1 MSKGLYAKGSGLMV
15 LAMVLAGCGGAE
27 PPPAESATQPTE
39 STPAAAAGAEEAVA
53 TDPPEGE
60 GGSGMRRRLMD
71 ATVAQEWTPE
81 YAPLP
86 NFNVAETLRQAS
98 QALAAGRL
106 DQGDTSALALFTAV
120 LQNEPD
126 NAEAKS
132 GIDSTVDA
140 LLQRG
145 EQAFAQARF
154 NEATRIVSVV
164 APLRPEVPGLLSLR
178 AKLESGR
185 EVAGLLAE
193 AQRLEQAGQLI
204 EPEGDNASQIYR
216 QILRGDPNNQG
227 ANEGLA
233 RVERLLIERASAAAD
248 SGDFGRSE
256 RILADAGRVAPG
268 SEAVQDA
275 SARVVE
281 LRDQRARELL
291 QQGNAALEAG
301 NLDEAQRVLLLIESE
316 AAGAEG
322 IDALKTGIENARSY
336 ASLRPGQS
344 VQDPVA
350 SGGNG
355 PELVVIPLG
364 SFQMGSPENE
374 PDRKSNEGPRFP
386 VRIQRGFALARSE
399 VTVGQFRAFVSATG
413 YTPSSVQNG
422 SSTIYDERSGSMTAR
437 SGVTWQSDHNGRS
450 AAAEMPVIHV
460 SWVDAKAYADW
471 LSQQTGKNYRLPSE
485 AEFEY
490 VLRAGTQT
498 RYPWGEG
505 NPTRLVGN
513 LTGDGDRSDT
523 RRNWVNAFPDYSD
536 GYWGPAPIR
545 SYEANRFGIH
555 DINGNVSEWVEDCWH
570 DNYQRAPADGSAWV
584 NPGCNRR
591 VIRGGSWASSPDQAR
606 SAFRLTASPTTT
618 NARLGFRV
626 ARDL

>member
-1 MSKGLYAKGSGLMV
+1 VSKGLYAKGSGLVV
-15 LAMVLAGCGGAE
+15 LAMILAGCGGTE
-27 PPPAESATQPTE
+27 PPPAEPAATPAATQPT
-39 STPAAAAGAEEAVA
+39 AAVDGEAEAEPQAEEAA
-53 TDPPEGE
+53 GT
-60 GGSGMRRRLMD
+60 GMRRRLMD
-71 ATVAQEWTPE
+71 ATVSQEWTPE

-86 NFNVAETLRQAS
+86 NFNVAETLREAD
-98 QALAAGRL
+98 QALVAGRL

-126 NAEAKS
+126 NADAQT
-132 GIDSTVDA
+132 GIDRTVDA
-140 LLQRG
+140 LLERG

-164 APLRPEVPGLLSLR
+164 APLRPDVPGLVSLR

-193 AQRLEQAGQLI
+193 AQRLEQAGQLL
-204 EPEGDNASQIYR
+204 EPEDNNASEIYR
-216 QILRGDPNNQG
+216 QILRGDPSNPG
-227 ANEGLA
+227 AIEGLA
-233 RVERLLIERASAAAD
+233 RVERLLIERAAAAAD
-248 SGDFGRSE
+248 SGDFGSSE

-281 LRDQRARELL
+281 LREQRARELL
-291 QQGNAALEAG
+291 AQGTAALEAG
-301 NLDEAQRVLLLIESE
+301 NLDEAQRVVALIESE
-316 AAGAEG
+316 SAGAEG
-322 IDALKTGIENARSY
+322 IEALKVGIENARSY

-344 VQDPVA
+344 VQDPI
-350 SGGNG
+350 SGGGNA

-374 PDRKSNEGPRFP
+374 PDRKSNEGPRFA

-399 VTVGQFRAFVSATG
+399 VTVGQFRAFVEATG

-450 AAAEMPVIHV
+450 AAAETPVVHV

-471 LSQQTGKNYRLPSE
+471 LSQQTGKSYRLPSE

-523 RRNWVNAFPDYSD
+523 RRNWVNAFPEYSD

-570 DNYQRAPADGSAWV
+570 DNYQRAPSDGSAWV

>member
-1 MSKGLYAKGSGLMV
+1 MSKGFVSKGGGIAALV
-15 LAMVLAGCGGAE
+15 FLLAGCGGTEPQTAE
-27 PPPAESATQPTE
+27 PTTQATSPETSASAEGEHAAESA
-39 STPAAAAGAEEAVA
+39 
-53 TDPPEGE
+53 EGE

-86 NFNVAETLRQAS
+86 NFNVAETLREADR
-98 QALAAGRL
+98 ALAAGRL
-106 DQGDTSALALFTAV
+106 DQGDNNALALFTAV

-126 NAEAKS
+126 NTEGRA
-132 GIDSTVDA
+132 GIDRVVAA
-140 LLQRG
+140 LLERG

-154 NEATRIVSVV
+154 NEAVRIVGVV
-164 APLRPEVPGLLSLR
+164 APLRPDNAGLASLR

-193 AQRLEQAGQLI
+193 AQRLEQAGQLV
-204 EPEGDNASQIYR
+204 EPEGDNASEIYR
-216 QILRGDPNNQG
+216 QILRSDANNPG
-227 ANEGLA
+227 AREGLA
-233 RVERLLIERASAAAD
+233 RVERLLVERAANAAE
-248 SGDFGRSE
+248 SGNFQASE

-281 LRDQRARELL
+281 LREQRVRELL
-291 QQGNAALEAG
+291 QQGNTALEAG
-301 NLDEAQRVLLLIESE
+301 NLEEAQRLLTQLESE
-316 AAGAEG
+316 SAGTDGVEQ
-322 IDALKTGIENARSY
+322 LRTGIENARSY

-344 VQDPVA
+344 ISDPLA
-350 SGGNG
+350 AGGSA
-355 PELVVIPLG
+355 PELVVIPIG
-364 SFQMGSPENE
+364 NFQMGSPDNE

-386 VRIQRGFALARSE
+386 VRIQRGFALSRSE
-399 VTVGQFRAFVSATG
+399 TTVGQFRAFVTATG

-422 SSTIYDERSGSMTAR
+422 NSTIYDERSGSMTAR
-437 SGVTWQSDHNGRS
+437 SGVTWQSDHNGRN
-450 AAAEMPVIHV
+450 AAAELPVIHV

-471 LSQQTGKNYRLPSE
+471 LSQQTGKTYRLPSE

-570 DNYQRAPADGSAWV
+570 DNYQRAPTDGSAWV

>member
-1 MSKGLYAKGSGLMV
+1 MAKRFFGAGSGLAAILIV
-15 LAMVLAGCGGAE
+15 LSGCGGTE
-27 PPPAESATQPTE
+27 RPAGE
-39 STPAAAAGAEEAVA
+39 STASAPAADAAPADTVEAGIA
-53 TDPPEGE
+53 QESDGNA
-60 GGSGMRRRLMD
+60 GMRRRLMD

-86 NFNVAETLRQAS
+86 NFNVEEALENAER
-98 QALAAGRL
+98 ALQAGRL
-106 DQGDTSALALFTAV
+106 EGEEDSALALYTAV
-120 LQNEPD
+120 LQNAPD
-126 NAEAKS
+126 NAPARA
-132 GIDSTVDA
+132 GIDRTVSA
-140 LLQRG
+140 LLERG
-145 EQAFAQARF
+145 EQAFAEARF
-154 NEATRIVSVV
+154 NEATRIVGGV
-164 APLRPEVPGLLSLR
+164 AVLRPDAPALASLR
-178 AKLESGR
+178 AKLDSDR

-193 AQRLEQAGQLI
+193 ALRLERAGQLV
-204 EPEGDNASQIYR
+204 EPSGENASEIYR
-216 QILRGDPNNQG
+216 QILRSDPENPG
-227 ANEGLA
+227 ARDGLA
-233 RVERLLIERASAAAD
+233 RVERLLVERAASAAE
-248 SGDFGRSE
+248 SGNFGDSE
-256 RILADAGRVAPG
+256 RILAEAGRVAPG

-275 SARVVE
+275 SARVNE
-281 LRDQRARELL
+281 LREQRVGALIEE
-291 QQGNAALEAG
+291 GNAALAAG
-301 NLDEAQRVLLLIESE
+301 NVEEAQRLLAQLETESANADGIEQLK
-316 AAGAEG
+316 AA
-322 IDALKTGIENARSY
+322 IENARSY

-344 VQDPVA
+344 LSDA
-350 SGGNG
+350 LRTGGTA
-355 PELVVIPLG
+355 PELVVVPLG

-374 PDRKSNEGPRFP
+374 PDRKGNEGPRFA
-386 VRIQRGFALARSE
+386 VRIERGFALARSE
-399 VTVGQFRAFVSATG
+399 TTVGQFRAFIEATG
-413 YTPSSVQNG
+413 YTPSSAQNG

-437 SGVTWQSDHNGRS
+437 SGVSWESDHNGRP
-450 AAAEMPVIHV
+450 AAADLPVIHV

-471 LSQQTGKNYRLPSE
+471 LSQETGKRYRLPSE

-523 RRNWVNAFPDYSD
+523 RRNWVNAFPDYED
-536 GYWGPAPIR
+536 GYWGPAPVR

-555 DINGNVSEWVEDCWH
+555 DVNGNVSEWVEDCWH

-626 ARDL
+626 AREL

>member
-1 MSKGLYAKGSGLMV
+1 
-15 LAMVLAGCGGAE
+15 
-27 PPPAESATQPTE
+27 
-39 STPAAAAGAEEAVA
+39 
-53 TDPPEGE
+53 
-60 GGSGMRRRLMD
+60 MRRRLMD

-86 NFNVAETLRQAS
+86 NFNVDETLAEAER
-98 QALAAGRL
+98 ALVAGRL
-106 DQGDTSALALFTAV
+106 EGDDNSALALFTAV

-126 NAEAKS
+126 NAPARA
-132 GIDSTVDA
+132 GIDRTVSA
-140 LLQRG
+140 LLERG
-145 EQAFAQARF
+145 EEAFAEARF
-154 NEATRIVSVV
+154 NEATRIVGVV
-164 APLRPEVPGLLSLR
+164 APLRPDTPALASLR

-193 AQRLEQAGQLI
+193 ALRLERAGQLV
-204 EPEGDNASQIYR
+204 EPSGENASEIYR
-216 QILRGDPNNQG
+216 QILRGDPENPG
-227 ANEGLA
+227 AKDGLA
-233 RVERLLIERASAAAD
+233 RVERMLVERAATAAE
-248 SGDFGRSE
+248 SGNFGDSE
-256 RILADAGRVAPG
+256 RILAEAGRVVPG

-275 SARVVE
+275 SARVNE
-281 LRDQRARELL
+281 LREQRVGALIQE
-291 QQGNAALEAG
+291 GNVALEAG
-301 NLDEAQRVLLLIESE
+301 DLDQAQAVLTQLESE
-316 AAGAEG
+316 SANADG
-322 IDALKTGIENARSY
+322 IEQFKTAIENARSY

-344 VQDPVA
+344 LSDPLGA
-350 SGGNG
+350 GGSG

-364 SFQMGSPENE
+364 SFQMGSPDNE
-374 PDRKSNEGPRFP
+374 PDRKGNEGPRVS

-399 VTVGQFRAFVSATG
+399 TTVGQFRAFVQATG
-413 YTPSSVQNG
+413 YTPSASQNG

-437 SGVTWQSDHNGRS
+437 SGVTWESDHNGRP
-450 AAAEMPVIHV
+450 APADLPVIHV

-471 LSQQTGKNYRLPSE
+471 LAQETGKRYRLPSE
-485 AEFEY
+485 SEFEY

-523 RRNWVNAFPDYSD
+523 RRNWVNAFPDYED
-536 GYWGPAPIR
+536 GYWGPAPVR

-555 DINGNVSEWVEDCWH
+555 DVNGNVSEWVEDCWH
-570 DNYQRAPADGSAWV
+570 DNYQRAPTDGSAWV

-626 ARDL
+626 AREL

>member
-1 MSKGLYAKGSGLMV
+1 MSKGFIKKGGGMAALV
-15 LAMVLAGCGGAE
+15 FLLAGCSGSDPQNTDA
-27 PPPAESATQPTE
+27 AA
-39 STPAAAAGAEEAVA
+39 PAAAQAPVTSSEGETTEEATEEA
-53 TDPPEGE
+53 GT
-60 GGSGMRRRLMD
+60 GMRRRLMD
-71 ATVAQEWTPE
+71 STVGQEWTPE

-86 NFNVAETLRQAS
+86 NFNVAETLREADR
-98 QALAAGRL
+98 ALAAGRL

-120 LQNEPD
+120 LQNEPE
-126 NAEAKS
+126 NTEGRA
-132 GIDSTVDA
+132 GIDRVVNA
-140 LLQRG
+140 LLERG

-154 NEATRIVSVV
+154 NESVRIVGVV
-164 APLRPEVPGLLSLR
+164 APLRPDSPGLASLR

-185 EVAGLLAE
+185 EVATLLAE
-193 AQRLEQAGQLI
+193 AQRLEQAGQLV
-204 EPEGDNASQIYR
+204 EPEGDNASEIYR
-216 QILRGDPNNQG
+216 QILRGDANNPG
-227 ANEGLA
+227 AREGLA
-233 RVERLLIERASAAAD
+233 RVERLLVERASTAAE
-248 SGDFGRSE
+248 SGNFSDSE
-256 RILADAGRVAPG
+256 RMLADAGRVSPG

-281 LRDQRARELL
+281 LREQRARELL

-301 NLDEAQRVLLLIESE
+301 NLDEAQRLLGQLDSES
-316 AAGAEG
+316 AGADGAEQ
-322 IDALKTGIENARSY
+322 LRVGIENARSY

-344 VQDPVA
+344 VSDPLA
-350 SGGNG
+350 AGGTA

-374 PDRKSNEGPRFP
+374 PDRKSNEGPRFA
-386 VRIQRGFALARSE
+386 VRIQRGFALARTE
-399 VTVGQFRAFVSATG
+399 VTVGQFRTFVNATG

-471 LSQQTGKNYRLPSE
+471 LSQQTGKTYRLPSE

-570 DNYQRAPADGSAWV
+570 DNFQRAPTDGTAWV

>member
-1 MSKGLYAKGSGLMV
+1 M
-15 LAMVLAGCGGAE
+15 
-27 PPPAESATQPTE
+27 
-39 STPAAAAGAEEAVA
+39 
-53 TDPPEGE
+53 
-60 GGSGMRRRLMD
+60 
-71 ATVAQEWTPE
+71 
-81 YAPLP
+81 
-86 NFNVAETLRQAS
+86 
-98 QALAAGRL
+98 
-106 DQGDTSALALFTAV
+106 
-120 LQNEPD
+120 
-126 NAEAKS
+126 
-132 GIDSTVDA
+132 
-140 LLQRG
+140 
-145 EQAFAQARF
+145 
-154 NEATRIVSVV
+154 
-164 APLRPEVPGLLSLR
+164 
-178 AKLESGR
+178 
-185 EVAGLLAE
+185 
-193 AQRLEQAGQLI
+193 
-204 EPEGDNASQIYR
+204 
-216 QILRGDPNNQG
+216 
-227 ANEGLA
+227 
-233 RVERLLIERASAAAD
+233 
-248 SGDFGRSE
+248 
-256 RILADAGRVAPG
+256 
-268 SEAVQDA
+268 
-275 SARVVE
+275 VE
-281 LRDQRARELL
+281 LREQRARELL

-301 NLDEAQRVLLLIESE
+301 NLDEAQRLLGELDPES
-316 AAGAEG
+316 AGSDGAEQLRV
-322 IDALKTGIENARSY
+322 AIENARSY

-344 VQDPVA
+344 ISDPLA
-350 SGGNG
+350 GGG
-355 PELVVIPLG
+355 TAPELVVIPVG

-374 PDRKSNEGPRFP
+374 PDRKGNEGPRFQ

-399 VTVGQFRAFVSATG
+399 VTVGQFRAFVNATG

-471 LSQQTGKNYRLPSE
+471 LSQQTGKTYRLPSE

-570 DNYQRAPADGSAWV
+570 DNFQRAPTDGSAWV
-584 NPGCNRR
+584 NAGCNRR

>member
-1 MSKGLYAKGSGLMV
+1 MAKRFIGAGSGLTAV
-15 LAMVLAGCGGAE
+15 LLLLSGCGGSEPPAPDSAAAETAQAPVASAAGEAE
-27 PPPAESATQPTE
+27 PGSPAEE
-39 STPAAAAGAEEAVA
+39 GA
-53 TDPPEGE
+53 
-60 GGSGMRRRLMD
+60 GMRRRLMD
-71 ATVAQEWTPE
+71 ATVGQEWTPE

-86 NFNVAETLRQAS
+86 NFNVAETLTAAER
-98 QALAAGRL
+98 ALAAGRI
-106 DQGDTSALALFTAV
+106 DGEEDSALSLYTMV

-126 NAEAKS
+126 NAAARD
-132 GIDSTVDA
+132 GIDRTVSA
-140 LLQRG
+140 LLERG
-145 EQAFAQARF
+145 EQAFAEARF
-154 NEATRIVSVV
+154 NEAIRIVGVV
-164 APLRPEVPGLLSLR
+164 APLRPDNPALASLR
-178 AKLESGR
+178 AKLDSGR

-193 AQRLEQAGQLI
+193 ALRLERAGQLV
-204 EPEGDNASQIYR
+204 EPAGENASEIYR
-216 QILRGDPNNQG
+216 QILRGDPNNPG
-227 ANEGLA
+227 AQDGLA
-233 RVERLLIERASAAAD
+233 RVERLLVERAASAAE
-248 SGDFGRSE
+248 SGNFGDSE
-256 RILADAGRVAPG
+256 RMLADAGRVAPG

-275 SARVVE
+275 SARVNE
-281 LRDQRARELL
+281 LREQRVRELL
-291 QQGNAALEAG
+291 GQGNAALEAG
-301 NLDEAQRVLLLIESE
+301 NVDEAQAVLAQLESE
-316 AAGAEG
+316 SANAEG
-322 IDALKTGIENARSY
+322 IEQLKIAIENARSY

-344 VQDPVA
+344 LSDSLGA
-350 SGGNG
+350 GGSA

-364 SFQMGSPENE
+364 SFEMGSPDTE
-374 PDRKSNEGPRFP
+374 PDRKGNEGPRFS

-399 VTVGQFRAFVSATG
+399 TTVGQFREFVQATG
-413 YTPSSVQNG
+413 YTPSSSQNG

-437 SGVTWQSDHNGRS
+437 SGVTWESDHNGRP
-450 AAAEMPVIHV
+450 AAANLPVIHV

-471 LSQQTGKNYRLPSE
+471 LSQQTGKRYRLPSE

-523 RRNWVNAFPDYSD
+523 RRNWVNAFPDYED
-536 GYWGPAPIR
+536 GYWGPAPVR

-555 DINGNVSEWVEDCWH
+555 DVNGNVSEWVEDCWH
-570 DNYQRAPADGSAWV
+570 DNYQRAPSDGSAWV

-626 ARDL
+626 AREL

>member
-1 MSKGLYAKGSGLMV
+1 MSKGFISKGGGMAALV
-15 LAMVLAGCGGAE
+15 LLLGGCGGAE
-27 PPPAESATQPTE
+27 PQGQQPAVAESAQ
-39 STPAAAAGAEEAVA
+39 SSAAATEAEPDSTDGEA
-53 TDPPEGE
+53 
-60 GGSGMRRRLMD
+60 GSGMRRRLMD

-86 NFNVAETLRQAS
+86 NFNVAETLANADR
-98 QALAAGRL
+98 ALAAGRL
-106 DQGDTSALALFTAV
+106 DQGEDSALALFTAV

-126 NAEAKS
+126 NAEGRA
-132 GIDSTVDA
+132 GIDRVVTA
-140 LLQRG
+140 LLERG

-154 NEATRIVSVV
+154 NEAVRIVGVV
-164 APLRPEVPGLLSLR
+164 GPLRPDNPGLASLR

-185 EVAGLLAE
+185 EVATLLAE
-193 AQRLEQAGQLI
+193 AQRLEQAGQLVA
-204 EPEGDNASQIYR
+204 PEGDNASEIYR
-216 QILRGDPNNQG
+216 QILRGDPNNSG
-227 ANEGLA
+227 AQEGLA
-233 RVERLLIERASAAAD
+233 RVERLLVERAASAAE
-248 SGDFGRSE
+248 SGNFSDSE
-256 RILADAGRVAPG
+256 RMLADAGRVAPG

-281 LRDQRARELL
+281 LREQRARELL

-301 NLDEAQRVLLLIESE
+301 NLDEAQRLLGELDPES
-316 AAGAEG
+316 AGSDGAEQLR
-322 IDALKTGIENARSY
+322 IAIENARSY

-344 VQDPVA
+344 VSDPLSA
-350 SGGNG
+350 GGTA
-355 PELVVIPLG
+355 PELVVIPVG

-374 PDRKSNEGPRFP
+374 PDRKGNEGPRFQ

-399 VTVGQFRAFVSATG
+399 VTVGQFRAFVNATG

-471 LSQQTGKNYRLPSE
+471 LSQQTGKTYRLPSE

-570 DNYQRAPADGSAWV
+570 DNFQRAPTDGSAWV
-584 NPGCNRR
+584 NAGCNRR